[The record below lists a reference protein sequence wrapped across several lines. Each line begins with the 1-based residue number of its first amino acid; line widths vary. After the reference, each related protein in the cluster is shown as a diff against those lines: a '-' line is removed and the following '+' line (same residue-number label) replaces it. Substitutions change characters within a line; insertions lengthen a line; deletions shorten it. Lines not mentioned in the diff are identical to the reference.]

1 MTIDSAKGLR
11 DQALRLAFER
21 EVARQ
26 RLRSALSLARDIGIA
41 VLILA
46 GIGTLLSVG
55 SSGLNLFALH

>member
-11 DQALRLAFER
+11 DQALQLAFEK

-26 RLRSALSLARDIGIA
+26 RLRSALSLAKDFGIA

-46 GIGTLLSVG
+46 GIGTFLSIA
-55 SSGLNLFALH
+55 SSGLNLFSLR